1 MHTLNLGILA
11 HVDAGKTSL
20 TERLLHTV
28 GVIDEIGR
36 VDEGSTHTDSLPLER
51 QRGITIK
58 SAVASFTVDGVAVN
72 LIDTPGHPDFIAEV
86 ERALRVLDGA
96 VLVVSAV
103 EGVQAQTRIL
113 MRTLRRLRVPTLVF
127 VNKVDRAGA
136 RYAPLLRALT
146 ERLAPT
152 CLALDSVE
160 GIGTRAARSVPL
172 DAGDAA
178 FTERL
183 TELLAERDEALLADW
198 LALPPGEAGLPYPRL
213 LRELAAQS
221 RRGLVHPVLFGSAA
235 TGTGVAAL
243 VSRLTGLLP
252 TAASESGGPAAGTV
266 FKIEQGPAGD
276 RTAWVRM
283 FSGTVRTRQRLGYGE
298 GREGKVTGIGVFAQ
312 GECRPSGTLRA
323 GQIGTLRGLGSVR
336 IGDRVGERGEQ
347 AAGEREFAPPSP
359 ESAPPSPEF
368 APPSLETVVVPVAGA
383 DRAALHTALLRLA
396 EQDPLIGL
404 RREALSGELAVSLYG
419 EVQKEVLQATLAEEY
434 GVRAEFHESTTLHI
448 ERPLATGAA
457 AEFLHAEGNPFLA
470 TVGLRLEPAASGS
483 GVVFRLGVELGS
495 MPAAFFKAVEES
507 VHGALEQGLRG
518 WRVTDCAV
526 TLTHCGYAPRQSHA
540 HAVFDKSM
548 SSTAGDFR
556 HLTPLVLMSAL
567 EQAGT
572 TVLEPLHRFTLE
584 IPAGALGS
592 VLPVLTRLRAVPRT
606 SVARGEDLV
615 LEGEVPAA
623 SVHALE
629 LRLPSLTSGEGVL
642 SAVFGH
648 YAPVHGPVPA
658 RPRAEPDALRRKDYL
673 LETVRRTTGARDQGQ
688 PVRP

>member
-20 TERLLHTV
+20 TERLLHTA

-51 QRGITIK
+51 RRGITIK

-113 MRTLRRLRVPTLVF
+113 MRILRRLRVPTLVF

-160 GIGTRAARSVPL
+160 DIGTPAARSVPL
-172 DAGDAA
+172 GAEDTA

-198 LALPPGEAGLPYPRL
+198 LALPPGEAALPYPRL
-213 LRELAAQS
+213 LRELAARS

-252 TAASESGGPAAGTV
+252 TTASESGGPAAGTV

-298 GREGKVTGIGVFAQ
+298 DREGKVTGIGVFAQ
-312 GECRPSGTLRA
+312 GECRPSGSLRA
-323 GQIGTLRGLGSVR
+323 GQIGTLRGLGPVR
-336 IGDRVGERGEQ
+336 IGDRVGERGER
-347 AAGEREFAPPSP
+347 AAGDREFTPPP
-359 ESAPPSPEF
+359 PEF

-383 DRAALHTALLRLA
+383 DRGALHTALLRLA

-434 GVRAEFHESTTLHI
+434 GVGAEFRESTTLHI
-448 ERPLATGAA
+448 ERPRATGTA

-483 GVVFRLGVELGS
+483 GVDFRLGVELGS

-507 VHGALEQGLRG
+507 VHAALEQGLHG
-518 WRVTDCAV
+518 WRVTDCAI

-629 LRLPSLTSGEGVL
+629 LRLPALTSGEGVL

-648 YAPVHGPVPA
+648 YAPVRGPVPT

-673 LETVRRTTGARDQGQ
+673 LETVRRTAGARDQDR